1 MHQEE
6 VALRCGRRLD
16 GVTGQIHRARD
27 AGDGVGGRAHKEAS
41 RHAPAGQLPG
51 ETIVQSIQNVT
62 DPSRGASAAR
72 GCSLIHGGRP
82 PGRRRTC
89 RPARDGLLPRTS
101 LSPRRPRGASFLR
114 HLLAC
119 GHRHDRDL
127 ALPALAEALPDER
140 HQRYKDYRK
149 DDVAEVVLDEADGA
163 EEVPGDR
170 EERHPGD
177 AADDV
182 VGKEGAVAHAAHA
195 GHERGEG
202 PDDRDEARQHD
213 GDRAVPVVEIVCL
226 VQIPL
231 LQYPCVLFLEEPMP
245 ERVAYPVVH
254 RVAQNRGR
262 AYHRPEDEDVER
274 VVRQRGDRRRREN
287 QRVSGQ
293 ERSDQQPGL
302 AEDDQEHHQ
311 VCPHVVCAHKRLQVL
326 VQVHEEINQPV
337 QSKNLLASSNQ
348 VPILAYRPCPFNGG
362 SGPELPCRW
371 TCCRI
376 SPPGSGRHRMIRGE
390 KTEQPR
396 RRLVSAVNNPRLMV
410 AIMFVCMWLVA
421 ILAVQRNHLLGVDAP
436 KSRLLTLGGFLT
448 GSARAPGI
456 SRLSSAVTSEFY
468 AVLIAVLFLSYI
480 WALVLVARGKAT
492 MSRGFIIGA
501 SVALCLWVLFI
512 TPLYAKDLFNL
523 SLIHI

>member
-1 MHQEE
+1 
-6 VALRCGRRLD
+6 
-16 GVTGQIHRARD
+16 
-27 AGDGVGGRAHKEAS
+27 
-41 RHAPAGQLPG
+41 
-51 ETIVQSIQNVT
+51 
-62 DPSRGASAAR
+62 
-72 GCSLIHGGRP
+72 
-82 PGRRRTC
+82 
-89 RPARDGLLPRTS
+89 
-101 LSPRRPRGASFLR
+101 
-114 HLLAC
+114 
-119 GHRHDRDL
+119 
-127 ALPALAEALPDER
+127 
-140 HQRYKDYRK
+140 
-149 DDVAEVVLDEADGA
+149 
-163 EEVPGDR
+163 
-170 EERHPGD
+170 
-177 AADDV
+177 
-182 VGKEGAVAHAAHA
+182 
-195 GHERGEG
+195 
-202 PDDRDEARQHD
+202 
-213 GDRAVPVVEIVCL
+213 
-226 VQIPL
+226 
-231 LQYPCVLFLEEPMP
+231 MP

-274 VVRQRGDRRRREN
+274 VVRQRGDRRRRED

-293 ERSDQQPGL
+293 ERSDHQPGL

-410 AIMFVCMWLVA
+410 SIMFVCMWLVA

-448 GSARAPGI
+448 GSARALGI

-512 TPLYAKDLFNL
+512 TPLYAKDLFNYASYGKML
-523 SLIHI
+523 SFHGANPYLHGAADFPRDPVLPYISWKHAISVYGPLFTYLSALITLIARQGAIANIFAFKLVGFAFFLGSLFVVDSLARRMFPSRRAFILVAVAWNPLVIIHLVGVAHNDLIMLFLILTAFLLYRQEKPVWALFSCALAVMIKTTAVFVLIPMLVLFLKQNSRWTPVSYT